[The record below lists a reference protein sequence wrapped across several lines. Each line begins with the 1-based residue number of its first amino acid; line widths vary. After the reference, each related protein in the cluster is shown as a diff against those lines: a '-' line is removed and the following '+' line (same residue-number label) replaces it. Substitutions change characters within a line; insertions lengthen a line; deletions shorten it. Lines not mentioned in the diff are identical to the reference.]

1 MENISK
7 KEILVNYLKMCD
19 KNDMANVVLKY
30 CDEERGVVFNRHP
43 AKNEVKL
50 GIINDYSSPSQSKI
64 SNVSDISKDL
74 KNIIKQKSCQ
84 SVDSS
89 VRSICFYKSK
99 SVLESLQKSKEET
112 RDKKIGRQ
120 NQREYEATKET
131 DAISEIIDDM
141 CEIVAPEGKGK
152 FLKFIGENYVYVLLE
167 NGTYNCYPIELLKLN
182 RSYIKKN
189 SMYIFKNSCKDVA
202 LNHTRNILKAK
213 NYPLHMEEDVLNK
226 KKKKSDEFFCFPED
240 MNHLKDYI
248 VKNDASNENIP
259 VQGCLTRLSLKNMQ
273 GTISQQD
280 RNYLQ
285 GYHQNLLKKRVQVK
299 ALNNRYRMVNSSSYV
314 PIDYAISNDVKYHAC
329 C

>member
-202 LNHTRNILKAK
+202 LNHTRNILK
-213 NYPLHMEEDVLNK
+213 
-226 KKKKSDEFFCFPED
+226 D